1 MRKATNVKM
10 GIRRRF
16 CKDIGAPPRLGG
28 QQIRHQTKTSLS
40 PDPAV
45 GNDVAVRLI
54 AQNII
59 SPDSCRMILGPAAPG
74 RRGRL
79 GLVHQP
85 EDEVLLQIRRR

>member
-1 MRKATNVKM
+1 MKKATIIKM

-28 QQIRHQTKTSLS
+28 RQIRHQTKTSLS

-59 SPDSCRMILGPAAPG
+59 SSHSCRMILGLVAPG

-79 GLVHQP
+79 G
-85 EDEVLLQIRRR
+85 